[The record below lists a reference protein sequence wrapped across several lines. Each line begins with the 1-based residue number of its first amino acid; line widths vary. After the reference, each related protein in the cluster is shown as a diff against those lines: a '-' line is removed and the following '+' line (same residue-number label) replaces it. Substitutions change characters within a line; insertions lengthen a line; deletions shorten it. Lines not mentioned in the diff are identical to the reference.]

1 MVKHTPTI
9 RRNCLNVFDHFVI
22 LALKGLILSNTNHD
36 IFKVSVILRLAS
48 LIIRIIVSLLKL
60 SLTLPDPCISESGI
74 KIKNKLNFYFHTCL
88 WCLKR
93 FSEGL

>member
-9 RRNCLNVFDHFVI
+9 CRNCLNVFDHFVI

-74 KIKNKLNFYFHTCL
+74 KIKVKFL
-88 WCLKR
+88 
-93 FSEGL
+93 FSHLFVVPQKVF

>member
-9 RRNCLNVFDHFVI
+9 RRNCLSVFDHFVI
-22 LALKGLILSNTNHD
+22 LALKGLILSNTNHGL
-36 IFKVSVILRLAS
+36 FKVAVILRLAS
-48 LIIRIIVSLLKL
+48 LIIRIIVSLLIL
-60 SLTLPDPCISESGI
+60 SLAIPHPRISESCI
-74 KIKNKLNFYFHTCL
+74 KIKSKLNFYFHTCL